1 MPSKVF
7 THLIWS
13 KMTTRAIFRNF
24 TPVSHWC
31 QEPFDLD
38 VKGAVSGIPAQVL
51 TRCYGKQAPVTPHR
65 QRLLV
70 ASAKEAKA
78 EGNKGNGKGKG
89 KPKGSGKPKSKA
101 KAKAAKKSGKEVTKP
116 KSKTPY
122 AEAKES
128 FLHKSRVQFRPNH
141 FSNLFFKASP
151 FFLNPEP
158 TDLETRFRIWVLQ
171 VEFVC
176 IYLQQQI
183 HYMHMRKKIDQLT
196 LSNSHVQRYVTI
208 YTYISNIL
216 PTFAFYIICIH
227 IRSTSMSNTNAM
239 CKYVCMCNLR
249 RL

>member
-1 MPSKVF
+1 MGSR
-7 THLIWS
+7 H
-13 KMTTRAIFRNF
+13 R
-24 TPVSHWC
+24 SHHI
-31 QEPFDLD
+31 
-38 VKGAVSGIPAQVL
+38 VSGCWLHQPRRPRQRATKGTERAKGNLRDLGNPRARQRPRRPRSQGKKSRSQSRKHPMLKRRKASFTSPESNSDPTIFPI
-51 TRCYGKQAPVTPHR
+51 CFSKQAH
-65 QRLLV
+65 
-70 ASAKEAKA
+70 
-78 EGNKGNGKGKG
+78 
-89 KPKGSGKPKSKA
+89 
-101 KAKAAKKSGKEVTKP
+101 
-116 KSKTPY
+116 
-122 AEAKES
+122 
-128 FLHKSRVQFRPNH
+128 
-141 FSNLFFKASP
+141 